1 MLLQAA
7 IGHVA
12 AVAGENFGLR
22 QIGGRSV
29 FVRVAEDEF
38 ARLERRAGAGR
49 RHFAG
54 AFDDRL
60 RKPVAVA
67 EMVVRIVERRRRL
80 QVQRREHLHAFALC
94 DELVVLGDAACA
106 LGGVAGKQDGDGV
119 EVRAGEAAHPVV
131 RMILSGVAE
140 HLRAGDHALLELF
153 GERGQR
159 SLIHAKRAQAVP
171 GEGHRHPA
179 FVVFDRSHDFRGRL
193 HLFKNRR
200 QPCPSARGVAKRK
213 KFVSSRERGRPSQQD
228 VLDVF
233 VFKHGAP
240 RGGSLHLIE
249 HVRECRLELE
259 RFLDFVRSSRRDTRR
274 IPGSLGTGGRGRT

>member
-12 AVAGENFGLR
+12 AVAGKNFGLR

-29 FVRVAEDEF
+29 FVRVPEDEF

-49 RHFAG
+49 RHFAS

-60 RKPVAVA
+60 REPVAVA

-80 QVQRREHLHAFALC
+80 QVQRGEHLNPFAPR
-94 DELVVLGDAACA
+94 DELIVLGQAALA
-106 LGGVAGKQDGDGV
+106 LSGVAGEQDGDGV
-119 EVRAGEAAHPVV
+119 KVRAGEASHPVV
-131 RMILSGVAE
+131 GMILSGVAE

-159 SLIHAKRAQAVP
+159 SLIDAECAQAVP

-179 FVVFDRSHDFRGRL
+179 LVFFDRSQDFRGRL
-193 HLFKNRR
+193 RLFTNRR
-200 QPCPSARGVAKRK
+200 QPGPSARGVAKRK
-213 KFVSSRERGRPSQQD
+213 KFISSRERGRPSQQD

-233 VFKHGAP
+233 
-240 RGGSLHLIE
+240 
-249 HVRECRLELE
+249 
-259 RFLDFVRSSRRDTRR
+259 DFQAWRVLRWITASGRACSRR
-274 IPGSLGTGGRGRT
+274 PP